1 MRNLNKIIFI
11 NSANIPYSETRL
23 DGNVHFI
30 GTQGV
35 GKSTILRAIL
45 FFYNASPIHLGIPKE
60 KKNFDA
66 FYFPFSNSHII
77 YEVERENGVYC
88 IIVSKS
94 MGRICYRF
102 VDAPYDRNWFIGL
115 GNKVYEDWAEIRHRI
130 SESSGT
136 QPSRKVTT
144 FELFRDIIYG
154 NNRRPELVDF
164 RKYAIVES
172 SKYQNIPRTIQ
183 NVFLNTK
190 LDADFIKDTIIKSMT
205 DDNISIDLDYFRNQ
219 IRDFENEYNDI
230 YLWLKK
236 EANGTNRKTIQA
248 GDVLRKYNA
257 ILYSRKHIREL
268 REELNY
274 ALRQCL
280 ESKPEIER
288 RIEETSSELQRAERL
303 ISEETGKYNKELDS
317 LKKSINIL
325 GDKINESRKR
335 KRKYEDMRIS
345 EIISRVKQEDSLISE
360 KVNTEAILRELT
372 SGSKDISLK
381 YKHIEDSLRSA
392 TIEKKNILNAE
403 LSDARA
409 YKAEEKE
416 RIIADG
422 RKTEDNIRSL
432 SAEEIKVSEESVS
445 GIMEQLTAERVRR
458 ERIARTKYYER
469 EISDKETEIKT
480 LDKVIIE
487 SDAEKKSLHREK
499 ESIIREGEM
508 LMKECEMKYNAL
520 ISELTGK
527 SAVTKKNIDEINSVL
542 DGYKGSL
549 CEWLSENVSGWEEN
563 IGKVIDERNIL
574 YSKSLSPERVEYSE
588 NIFGITLDLANV
600 EREIL
605 TPEILKGRLNEAKQ
619 RKQEIDKA
627 LDNAINER
635 EAEKN
640 AIVNKVNRKAKALDV
655 RIQEVRLRCYESN
668 EAIKKLN
675 VEINDLKKAGKD
687 KKDKE
692 LNAVENRIGDFNNRL
707 ELAKAALAQCKEVLN
722 KKIAT
727 AKKATDAKLSV
738 IELDFKE
745 KENDIKMRLKQLDSD
760 LDIVLDQNNKERLL
774 ELKNAGADVDSMK
787 RYETMIREIDNE
799 LSFIK
804 SHRSDVSD
812 YEKDKRELF
821 DNEEGFCN
829 ERKEVEAKVK
839 NLDERFRL
847 RKDRLETERERLLKE
862 ISDEKERLK
871 TISDNVLEANNFLD
885 DPMLNPHSEQTDREK
900 QISGKS
906 CREIT
911 NDLRSRII
919 SRENDMKAFK
929 SAVTVF
935 KDGFSPRNLFNFKT
949 GMVTDQ
955 EYMDFASDLDSFISN
970 DMLQEFQKRISERY
984 TDIIRRIAKETSDL
998 TQNRSEINKVINE
1011 INDDFCKDNFVG
1023 AIKNI
1028 SLRQLASENRLVQ
1041 LLLTIKEFNEENQYN
1056 MGEIDLFSQGDRSE
1070 VNTKA
1075 VDYLMRFMKALQNE
1089 PSTKTLDLSDSFKL
1103 EFRIVENDNDTGW
1116 VEKISNVGSDGTDIL
1131 VKAMINIMLI
1141 NVFKERASRKF
1152 GDFRIHCMM
1161 DEIGKLHPNNVK
1173 GILMFANKRNILLV
1187 NSSPTTFNAEDY
1199 KYTYLLEKD
1208 NDSRTRVIPL
1218 ISHLD

>member
-1 MRNLNKIIFI
+1 MRNLSKIIFI

-66 FYFPFSNSHII
+66 FYFPFSNSYII
-77 YEVERENGVYC
+77 YEVERENGSYS
-88 IIVSKS
+88 IIVYKS
-94 MGRICYRF
+94 MGRVCYRF
-102 VDAPYDRNWFIGL
+102 VDAPYDRAWFIGL
-115 GNKVYEDWAEIRHRI
+115 GNKVYEDWTEVRHRI

-136 QPSRKVTT
+136 QPSRKVAT

-154 NNRRPELVDF
+154 NNRRPEMVDF

-172 SKYQNIPRTIQ
+172 PKYQNIPRTIQ

-205 DDNISIDLDYFRNQ
+205 DDDLSIDLDYFRNQ
-219 IRDFENEYNDI
+219 IREFENEYNDI

-248 GDVLRKYNA
+248 EDVLRKYNA

-280 ESKPEIER
+280 ESKPETER
-288 RIEETSSELQRAERL
+288 LIGDTLSELERAERL
-303 ISEETGKYNKELDS
+303 ISEETGKYNKELDA

-335 KRKYEDMRIS
+335 KRKYDDMRIS
-345 EIISRVKQEDSLISE
+345 EIIRRVKQEESLTSE
-360 KVNTEAILRELT
+360 KANTEAILRELT
-372 SGSKDISLK
+372 SGSRDISLK
-381 YKHIEDSLRSA
+381 YKRIEDSLRSA
-392 TIEKKNILNAE
+392 AAENRNILNAE
-403 LSDARA
+403 LSEFKSN
-409 YKAEEKE
+409 KAEEKE
-416 RIIADG
+416 RIISEG
-422 RKTEDNIRSL
+422 RKTEDRIRSL
-432 SAEEIKVSEESVS
+432 SAEDIRASEESVS
-445 GIMEQLTAERVRR
+445 GITDQLNAERVRR
-458 ERIARTKYYER
+458 ERIARTKYHEK
-469 EISDKETEIKT
+469 EISEKESEIKV
-480 LDKVIIE
+480 LEKIVIE
-487 SDAEKKSLHREK
+487 SEAEKKSLHREK
-499 ESIIREGEM
+499 ESIAREEDM
-508 LMKECEMKYNAL
+508 LLKECEMKYHTTL
-520 ISELTGK
+520 SELSGK
-527 SAVTKKNIDEINSVL
+527 STEIKKTIDEINSIL
-542 DGYKGSL
+542 DGYRGSL
-549 CEWLSENVSGWEEN
+549 CEWLSENVSGWERN
-563 IGKVIDERNIL
+563 IGKVIDDRNIL
-574 YSKSLSPERVEYSE
+574 YNRSLSPKRVEYSG
-588 NIFGITLDLANV
+588 NIFGITLELSGI
-600 EREIL
+600 EKEIL
-605 TPEILKGRLNEAKQ
+605 TPEILKGRKNEAEQ
-619 RKQEIDKA
+619 RKEDIDKEIDK
-627 LDNAINER
+627 AINER

-640 AIVNKVNRKAKALDV
+640 AIVSKANRKAKTLDA
-655 RIQEVRLRCYESN
+655 RIQEIGLCCYESN
-668 EAIKKLN
+668 EATKKLN
-675 VEINDLKKAGKD
+675 VEINNLNKAGKE
-687 KKDKE
+687 KKEKD
-692 LNAVENRIGDFNNRL
+692 LNAIEHRIEDFGNRL
-707 ELAKAALAQCKEVLN
+707 ELAKAALSQSRETLN
-722 KKIAT
+722 KKIIIAQ
-727 AKKATDAKLSV
+727 KSTDSKISA
-738 IELDFKE
+738 IEAGFKE
-745 KENDIKMRLKQLDSD
+745 KEHDINRRLLQLNENLDYKLAQND
-760 LDIVLDQNNKERLL
+760 KERLL
-774 ELKNAGADVDSMK
+774 ELENAGADVASMK
-787 RYETMIREIDNE
+787 RYESAIREIDNE

-804 SHRSDVSD
+804 NHRSDVSD

-821 DNEEGFCN
+821 DNEEGFIS
-829 ERKEVEAKVK
+829 EKKEVEAKVK

-847 RKDRLETERERLLKE
+847 RKDRLETERDRLLK
-862 ISDEKERLK
+862 IINDEKERLK
-871 TISDNVLEANNFLD
+871 TINDNVHEANNFLED
-885 DPMLNPHSEQTDREK
+885 STLNPYTEQTDEEK
-900 QISGKS
+900 QASKS

-955 EYMDFASDLDSFISN
+955 EYMDFAAGLDSFISN
-970 DMLQEFQKRISERY
+970 DMLQEYQKRISERY

-1011 INDDFCKDNFVG
+1011 INEDFSKDNFVG

-1056 MGEIDLFSQGDRSE
+1056 MGEIDLFSQGDRTE

-1089 PSTKTLDLSDSFKL
+1089 PSAKTLDLSDSFKL

-1208 NDSRTRVIPL
+1208 KNSRTHIIPL

>member
-1 MRNLNKIIFI
+1 M
-11 NSANIPYSETRL
+11 
-23 DGNVHFI
+23 
-30 GTQGV
+30 
-35 GKSTILRAIL
+35 LR
-45 FFYNASPIHLGIPKE
+45 
-60 KKNFDA
+60 
-66 FYFPFSNSHII
+66 
-77 YEVERENGVYC
+77 
-88 IIVSKS
+88 
-94 MGRICYRF
+94 
-102 VDAPYDRNWFIGL
+102 
-115 GNKVYEDWAEIRHRI
+115 
-130 SESSGT
+130 
-136 QPSRKVTT
+136 
-144 FELFRDIIYG
+144 
-154 NNRRPELVDF
+154 
-164 RKYAIVES
+164 
-172 SKYQNIPRTIQ
+172 
-183 NVFLNTK
+183 
-190 LDADFIKDTIIKSMT
+190 
-205 DDNISIDLDYFRNQ
+205 
-219 IRDFENEYNDI
+219 
-230 YLWLKK
+230 
-236 EANGTNRKTIQA
+236 
-248 GDVLRKYNA
+248 
-257 ILYSRKHIREL
+257 
-268 REELNY
+268 
-274 ALRQCL
+274 
-280 ESKPEIER
+280 
-288 RIEETSSELQRAERL
+288 
-303 ISEETGKYNKELDS
+303 
-317 LKKSINIL
+317 
-325 GDKINESRKR
+325 
-335 KRKYEDMRIS
+335 
-345 EIISRVKQEDSLISE
+345 
-360 KVNTEAILRELT
+360 
-372 SGSKDISLK
+372 
-381 YKHIEDSLRSA
+381 
-392 TIEKKNILNAE
+392 
-403 LSDARA
+403 
-409 YKAEEKE
+409 
-416 RIIADG
+416 
-422 RKTEDNIRSL
+422 
-432 SAEEIKVSEESVS
+432 
-445 GIMEQLTAERVRR
+445 
-458 ERIARTKYYER
+458 
-469 EISDKETEIKT
+469 
-480 LDKVIIE
+480 
-487 SDAEKKSLHREK
+487 KKSLHREK

-655 RIQEVRLRCYESN
+655 RIQEVGLRCYESN
-668 EAIKKLN
+668 EAFKKLN

-707 ELAKAALAQCKEVLN
+707 ELAKAALAQSKEVLN

-760 LDIVLDQNNKERLL
+760 LDIALDQNNKERLL

-900 QISGKS
+900 QIYGKS